1 MTKPL
6 SARQTLFCQ
15 NIISGLTQTQAYIDA
30 GYSKTGA
37 DGSASRLL
45 GNVRIRKYVEELQKP
60 AEDAIRL
67 TAERVHEEL
76 HDIATSPEVSPGD
89 RIRAI
94 AEFNKM
100 TGGYEPEKI
109 EVKSGL
115 MIMLD
120 RIRDTPNIK
129 RVVEER

>member
-1 MTKPL
+1 M
-6 SARQTLFCQ
+6 
-15 NIISGLTQTQAYIDA
+15 
-30 GYSKTGA
+30 
-37 DGSASRLL
+37 
-45 GNVRIRKYVEELQKP
+45 EELQQP

-67 TAERVHEEL
+67 TVAIAHKEL
-76 HDIATSPEVSPGD
+76 HDIATGTAAPAD
-89 RIRAI
+89 KIRAI
-94 AEFNKM
+94 AEFNRM